1 MVTNKLYVKTIN
13 KIALTLSITFCLTYI
28 LYEFKNIGSDNF
40 YFLLLSATLPLVVLF
55 TRLKKYNLI
64 IMDLNMPILSG
75 EETIK
80 IIRELNIETPILV
93 FTGNTNITS
102 LENLEVNGFIYKPI
116 EPIEVIKTIKKTIN
130 AN

>member
-13 KIALTLSITFCLTYI
+13 KIALTLSITFCLTYL

-55 TRLKKYNLI
+55 TRLKKYLFA
-64 IMDLNMPILSG
+64 
-75 EETIK
+75 K
-80 IIRELNIETPILV
+80 RYFFLV
-93 FTGNTNITS
+93 ICTGLFFCSINFGNQG

-116 EPIEVIKTIKKTIN
+116 EPIEVIKTIKKTIS